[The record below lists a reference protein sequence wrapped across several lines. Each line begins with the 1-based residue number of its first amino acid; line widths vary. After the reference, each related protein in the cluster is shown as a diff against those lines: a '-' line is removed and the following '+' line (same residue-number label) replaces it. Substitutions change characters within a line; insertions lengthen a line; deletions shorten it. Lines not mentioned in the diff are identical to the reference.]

1 MRLYISFF
9 KYSNICIFERICC
22 DVYARR
28 RCFVSVDAFPC
39 IRTLMSV
46 SFSVSAILTDHILY
60 PVALQACVSA
70 MEVFFIILLEKS
82 SIILNVT

>member
-1 MRLYISFF
+1 
-9 KYSNICIFERICC
+9 
-22 DVYARR
+22 
-28 RCFVSVDAFPC
+28 
-39 IRTLMSV
+39 MSV